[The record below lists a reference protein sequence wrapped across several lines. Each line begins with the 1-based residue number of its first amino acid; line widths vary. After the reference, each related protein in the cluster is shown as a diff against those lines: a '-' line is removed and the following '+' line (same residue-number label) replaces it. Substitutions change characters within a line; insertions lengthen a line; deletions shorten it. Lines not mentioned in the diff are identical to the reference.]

1 MLITQHYF
9 MLAIYVFLTILLLF
23 ACTLPLTF
31 FNVDAAEE
39 SVDPRVAHFVAVH
52 GLDTADDDHEID
64 EYNAASAAAY
74 ASYMD
79 NASADNAS
87 ADDDS
92 DDDEQPDS
100 PEPEP
105 AEVNGECLLFAIM
118 LN

>member
-1 MLITQHYF
+1 
-9 MLAIYVFLTILLLF
+9 
-23 ACTLPLTF
+23 
-31 FNVDAAEE
+31 
-39 SVDPRVAHFVAVH
+39 VDPRVAHFVAVH
-52 GLDTADDDHEID
+52 GLDTDDDDPEID
-64 EYNAASAAAY
+64 EYTAASAAAY

-105 AEVNGECLLFAIM
+105 AKVNGEGLLFAIM